1 MEMAPSPRGTVVDRK
16 SLIATKIVCTIGPAS
31 RPVSV
36 LTSLVRAGMN
46 VARINFAHG
55 SRQEHLED
63 IQNIRKVSKKLR
75 RPVAILQDLPGPK
88 IRVGKL
94 GIDPLHLKKLDRVI
108 LTNQPGPV
116 ENEIPVSYKDLP
128 RAVSEGDTVY
138 MADGT
143 IRLEV
148 LRVTGERVEARVLNG
163 GMLTSG
169 KGVNLPRLRVR
180 LPAVTRDDIKHI
192 AFGLDNDI
200 DAVGVS
206 FVQKVDDVR
215 AARKIAQRRRRGM
228 FVVSKIEKREA
239 VENLEPIVRESD
251 GVMVARGDL
260 GVEMSLERVPII
272 QKRIIYEANKEGK
285 PVINATQM
293 LESMLTSPV
302 PTRAEVKDIAN
313 SIVDGQDGMMLDE
326 ETAIEIA
333 SSAIVTPTRT
343 GETSRRV
350 SKYHPPLPII
360 ALPSTEKVRRQ
371 LELSWGVH
379 PVAAGESDSME
390 ELFIKAER
398 AAQQLG
404 ISKKG
409 DRIVIVAGDP
419 RGPAGGTNLLK
430 IHVIGESRRPAN
442 SRS

>member
-31 RPVSV
+31 RQVSV

-63 IQNIRKVSKKLR
+63 ILNIRKVSKKLR

-88 IRVGKL
+88 LRVGKL

-128 RAVSEGDTVY
+128 RAVYKGDTVY

-148 LRVTGERVEARVLNG
+148 LRVNGE
-163 GMLTSG
+163 
-169 KGVNLPRLRVR
+169 GVNLPRLRIR
-180 LPAVTRDDIKHI
+180 LPAVTREDMKHI

-215 AARKIAQRRRRGM
+215 AAK
-228 FVVSKIEKREA
+228 
-239 VENLEPIVRESD
+239 
-251 GVMVARGDL
+251 
-260 GVEMSLERVPII
+260 
-272 QKRIIYEANKEGK
+272 
-285 PVINATQM
+285 
-293 LESMLTSPV
+293 
-302 PTRAEVKDIAN
+302 
-313 SIVDGQDGMMLDE
+313 
-326 ETAIEIA
+326 
-333 SSAIVTPTRT
+333 
-343 GETSRRV
+343 
-350 SKYHPPLPII
+350 
-360 ALPSTEKVRRQ
+360 
-371 LELSWGVH
+371 
-379 PVAAGESDSME
+379 
-390 ELFIKAER
+390 
-398 AAQQLG
+398 
-404 ISKKG
+404 
-409 DRIVIVAGDP
+409 
-419 RGPAGGTNLLK
+419 
-430 IHVIGESRRPAN
+430 
-442 SRS
+442 